1 MKIGWYFPLPRIYR
15 VSQRFFSLPYN
26 YDYCL
31 ASVWIRCLQLVPE
44 LEKLG
49 ISSIFNEKTANCD
62 IAIFLRD
69 FSSPIQDT
77 IRYQRANGARIAID
91 LCINP
96 FDVTG
101 VIRNGY
107 GMTRVTS
114 VDTLAA
120 IKQSDGVLCASSF
133 IANRAKQFSSLAVHL
148 PDSVDTKH
156 YCCRKS
162 MADTDSKPLR
172 AVWAGVRSK
181 AHHLQEIMPELDRQ
195 NISLEIISDKLP
207 ALSNSFHFTKWSYKS
222 SPRSLL
228 KGDIAISPRQI
239 TNPYDLGH
247 SHFKIAVFMAQGI
260 PAIASPIPSYE
271 ELIDQTKGGIIA
283 RTLSDWRTALSEIQQ
298 DRALLRRFG
307 DAAYA
312 GMQQFSTEVIAGQYV
327 KFCDTLLAHRS
338 VR

>member
-1 MKIGWYFPLPRIYR
+1 MK
-15 VSQRFFSLPYN
+15 
-26 YDYCL
+26 
-31 ASVWIRCLQLVPE
+31 
-44 LEKLG
+44 
-49 ISSIFNEKTANCD
+49 KTADCD

-69 FSSPIQDT
+69 FSTPIQDT
-77 IRYQRANGARIAID
+77 IQYQRANGARIAID
-91 LCINP
+91 LCVNP

-101 VIRNGY
+101 VVRNGY
-107 GMTRVTS
+107 GMTRETS

-120 IKQSDGVLCASSF
+120 IKQSDGVLCASSL
-133 IANRAKQFSSLAVHL
+133 IANRATQFSSLVAHL

-156 YCCRKS
+156 YRFRKS
-162 MADTDSKPLR
+162 MADVDAKPLR
-172 AVWAGVRSK
+172 AVWAGVQSK
-181 AHHLQEIMPELDRQ
+181 AHHLQEIMSELDRQ

-228 KGDIAISPRQI
+228 KGDIAISPRQV

-260 PAIASPIPSYE
+260 PAIASPLPSYE
-271 ELIDQTKGGIIA
+271 ELIGQTKGGIIA

-312 GMQQFSTEVIAGQYV
+312 GMQRFSTEVIAGQYI
-327 KFCDTLLAHRS
+327 KFFDALLAHRS
-338 VR
+338 AR

>member
-1 MKIGWYFPLPRIYR
+1 MRIGWYFPLPRIYR

-26 YDYCL
+26 YDYFL

-44 LEKLG
+44 LQKLG

-91 LCINP
+91 LCVNP

-101 VIRNGY
+101 VIRNDY
-107 GMTRVTS
+107 GATREMKVA
-114 VDTLAA
+114 TLAA

-156 YCCRKS
+156 YCFRKS
-162 MADTDSKPLR
+162 MADVDAKPLQ
-172 AVWAGVRSK
+172 AVWAGVQSK

-195 NISLEIISDKLP
+195 NISLEIISDKP
-207 ALSNSFHFTKWSYKS
+207 PVLSNSFHFTKWSYQS

-228 KGDIAISPRQI
+228 NGDIAISPRQI

-260 PAIASPIPSYE
+260 PAIASPLPSYE
-271 ELIDQTKGGIIA
+271 ELIGQTKGGIVV
-283 RTLSDWRTALSEIQQ
+283 RTLSDWRTALSEIQH

-327 KFCDTLLAHRS
+327 NFCGALLANRS
-338 VR
+338 AR